1 MRMLVKDAMTSP
13 VISVSSQAALF
24 EAVNLLVTHRL
35 SGLPVLDETGQ
46 LCGLISEGDLLRRIE
61 LGTVHRPDHW
71 WSKLFSSYSTVEAYR
86 MANGRKVADV
96 MSHSPITI
104 DADAT
109 LADAA
114 RAMEKHGIK
123 RTPVVH
129 DGKLVGMLTRAD
141 FVKVLHRLG
150 SSAHEGSPVS
160 DGEIE
165 EKIRAEVDAQ
175 PWAVTCALTITVEN
189 GHVTLTGMVPSQS
202 HGEAIRVAAENV
214 PGVRAV
220 EQKLEVVPPVVLSG
234 L

>member
-1 MRMLVKDAMTSP
+1 
-13 VISVSSQAALF
+13 
-24 EAVNLLVTHRL
+24 
-35 SGLPVLDETGQ
+35 
-46 LCGLISEGDLLRRIE
+46 
-61 LGTVHRPDHW
+61 
-71 WSKLFSSYSTVEAYR
+71 
-86 MANGRKVADV
+86 
-96 MSHSPITI
+96 
-104 DADAT
+104 
-109 LADAA
+109 
-114 RAMEKHGIK
+114 MEKHGIK

>member
-1 MRMLVKDAMTSP
+1 MTSP
-13 VISVSSQAALF
+13 VISVSSQASLF
-24 EAVNLLVTHRL
+24 EAVNLLVVHRL

-46 LCGLISEGDLLRRIE
+46 LCGVISEGDLLRRIE

-86 MANGRKVADV
+86 MANGRKVSDV

-104 DADAT
+104 GDDAT

-114 RAMEKHGIK
+114 RVMEKHGIK
-123 RTPVVH
+123 RTPVVR

-141 FVKVLHRLG
+141 FVKVLYQFFA
-150 SSAHEGSPVS
+150 SAHEGGAVS
-160 DGEIE
+160 DSEIE
-165 EKIRAEVDAQ
+165 KKIRAEIDAQ
-175 PWAVTCALTITVEN
+175 PWSVTCALTLTVEN
-189 GHVTLTGMVPSQS
+189 GRVTLTGMVPSGG

-214 PGVRAV
+214 PGVQAV

>member
-1 MRMLVKDAMTSP
+1 MLVKDAMTSP

-24 EAVNLLVTHRL
+24 EAVNLLVVHRL
-35 SGLPVLDETGQ
+35 SGLPVLDQTGQ
-46 LCGLISEGDLLRRIE
+46 LCGVVSEGDLLRRVE

-86 MANGRKVADV
+86 MANGRKVSDV

-104 DADAT
+104 DDTAT

-114 RAMEKHGIK
+114 RVMEKHGIK

-141 FVKVLHRLG
+141 FVKVLHQFIA
-150 SSAHEGSPVS
+150 SAYEESPVS

-175 PWAVTCALTITVEN
+175 PWAVTCDLTIKVEN
-189 GHVTLTGMVPSQS
+189 GHVMLFGMVPSEG

-214 PGVRAV
+214 PGVQAV